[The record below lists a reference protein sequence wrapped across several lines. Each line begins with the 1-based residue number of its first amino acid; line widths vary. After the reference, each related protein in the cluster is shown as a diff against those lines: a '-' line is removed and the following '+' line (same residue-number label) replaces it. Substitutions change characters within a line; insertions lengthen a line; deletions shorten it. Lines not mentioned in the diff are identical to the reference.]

1 MLSSVLFSEKAIAIN
16 ISIIRA
22 FVTMRQFTLTYSE
35 LKDRIL
41 AIENQ
46 FTDIYTALNYLVDKD
61 TGTNK
66 NVERNKIGYK
76 E

>member
-1 MLSSVLFSEKAIAIN
+1 
-16 ISIIRA
+16 
-22 FVTMRQFTLTYSE
+22 LTYTE

-46 FTDIYTALNYLVDKD
+46 FPDIYKALNYLVDKE
-61 TGTNK
+61 TNTNK

-76 E
+76 K